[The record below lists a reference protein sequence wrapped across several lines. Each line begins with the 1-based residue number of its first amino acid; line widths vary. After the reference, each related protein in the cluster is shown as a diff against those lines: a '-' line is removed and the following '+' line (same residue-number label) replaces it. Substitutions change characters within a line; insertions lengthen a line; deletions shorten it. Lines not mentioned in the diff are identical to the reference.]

1 MSEDKKV
8 ASRAPHSKMNFA
20 LQYPENEGG
29 MNDRVRR
36 LHQQSIDTPTT
47 LTIERALIETAFY
60 KENYGKMPNCI
71 LRARNF
77 YELCK
82 KKTIYIGDD
91 ELIVGERGPAP
102 KAVPTFPELTC
113 HTIEDLHT
121 LNDREMQPYYISN
134 EDIDTYAREVIPYWQ
149 GRTQRERIFSHV
161 SKEWEEAYHAGVF
174 TEFMEQRAGG
184 HTSMDGKM
192 YRRGLLD
199 VKKLIAESLDK
210 LDFINDPEAT
220 DKQQELQAMDISC
233 DAAILFAERH
243 AELADQ
249 MADNLEKGLN
259 PDGSPHRGGDGQSP
273 EWVCQRVLEL
283 RKIADTCRWVPAHAP
298 RDMQEA
304 IQTYWFTHL
313 GTVTELNGWDCMNP
327 GHIDQ
332 HLYPFY
338 KKGLEDGTMT
348 REKAK
353 ELISC
358 FWIKFNN
365 QPAPPKVGVTAL
377 ESGTYNDFT
386 NINIGGIDKYGND
399 AVNELSYI
407 ILEVQEELHELQ
419 PGLSIHVSKVT
430 PDDFVLAGA
439 RVIRQGHG
447 YPSCF
452 NPDTYTKELVRQGKS
467 QEDAN
472 EGGTSGCIEVGAF
485 GKEAYILTGYLNTP
499 KILEITLNNGLDPVS
514 GKKLGLETGDP
525 RTFTSYE
532 QLYDAYHK
540 QMVYFVNM
548 KLAVNNYIERMF
560 SLYAPATFLSLF
572 IDDCI
577 AKGKDYYSGGARY
590 NTTYI
595 QCTGLGTITD
605 CLSTL
610 KKHVFEDK
618 KFTMDEILKAVSE
631 NFEGNEKMRQFIM
644 NRTPFFGNDDEYADS
659 IAVKVYDDL
668 VDAIEG
674 HPNTRG
680 GTTQLNMLS
689 TTCHNYFGSVCG
701 ASCNGR
707 LAKFAISDG
716 TSPAHG
722 ADTNGPTS
730 VIKSLGKLDQTKSGG
745 TLLNVRFVPSLLKRE
760 EDLKK
765 LVSLIRTYFNMGGHH
780 IQFNIVDTQTLLD
793 AQQSPDDYKDLLV
806 RVAGYSDYFNDM
818 TTQLQNEIIARTENE
833 EF

>member
-1 MSEDKKV
+1 MTI
-8 ASRAPHSKMNFA
+8 AMRQPHSKMNYA
-20 LQYPENEGG
+20 LQHPENEGG
-29 MNDRVRR
+29 MNDRVKR

-71 LRARNF
+71 LRAKNF
-77 YELCK
+77 YEICK
-82 KKTIYIGDD
+82 KKTIYIGAD
-91 ELIVGERGPAP
+91 ELIVGERGPVP

-113 HTIEDLHT
+113 HSVEDLHT
-121 LNDREMQPYYISN
+121 LDTRELQPYHISQ
-134 EDIDTYAREVIPYWQ
+134 EDIDTYAREVIPYWE

-184 HTSMDGKM
+184 HTAMDGKM

-199 VKKLIAESLDK
+199 VKALIAKTLAE

-243 AELADQ
+243 AELAEK
-249 MADNLEKGLN
+249 MADAESN
-259 PDGSPHRGGDGQSP
+259 P
-273 EWVCQRVLEL
+273 QRRAEL
-283 RKIADTCRWVPAHAP
+283 LKIADVCRWVPAHAP

-304 IQTYWFTHL
+304 IQMYWFVHL

-338 KKGLEDGTMT
+338 KKGLADGTMT

-365 QPAPPKVGVTAL
+365 QPAPPKVGITAL

-386 NINIGGIDKYGND
+386 NINIGGIDREGKN

-407 ILEVQEELHELQ
+407 ILEIQEELHELQ

-430 PDDFVLAGA
+430 PDEFVMAGA
-439 RVIRQGHG
+439 KVIRQGHG
-447 YPSCF
+447 YPSVF
-452 NPDTYTKELVRQGKS
+452 NPDTYTKELVRQGKT

-472 EGGTSGCIEVGAF
+472 EGGCSGCIEVGAF

-499 KILEITLNNGLDPVS
+499 KILEITLNNGIDPMT
-514 GKKLGLETGDP
+514 GKRLGLETGDP

-532 QLYDAYHK
+532 QLYEAYHK
-540 QMVYFVNM
+540 KMLYFVNM

-577 AKGKDYYSGGARY
+577 TRGRDYYSGGARY

-605 CLSTL
+605 CLATL

-618 KFTMDEILKAVSE
+618 KFTMDELLKAVASNWGRDE
-631 NFEGNEKMRQFIM
+631 NCQLSTVNSQLEKMRQFIM
-644 NRTPFFGNDDEYADS
+644 NRTPFFGNDDDYADS

-668 VDAIEG
+668 VKAIEG

-680 GTTQLNMLS
+680 GKTQLNMLS

-701 ASCNGR
+701 ASVNGR
-707 LAKFAISDG
+707 LAHFAISDG

-722 ADTNGPTS
+722 ADTNGPTA

-745 TLLNVRFVPSLLKRE
+745 TLLNVRFVPSLLKRD

-765 LVSLIRTYFNMGGHH
+765 LVSLIRAYFSMGGHH

-793 AQQSPDDYKDLLV
+793 AQQQPDDYKDLLV

-818 TTQLQNEIIARTENE
+818 TEQLQNEIIARTEND

>member
-1 MSEDKKV
+1 
-8 ASRAPHSKMNFA
+8 MN
-20 LQYPENEGG
+20 PKNEGG
-29 MNDRVRR
+29 MNDRVKR
-36 LHQQSIDTPTT
+36 LHRQSIDTPTT

-71 LRARNF
+71 LRAKNF
-77 YELCK
+77 YEICK
-82 KKTIYIGDD
+82 KKTIYIGKD
-91 ELIVGERGPAP
+91 ELIVGERGPVP

-113 HTIEDLHT
+113 HSVEDLHT
-121 LNDREMQPYYISN
+121 LNTRELQPYHISQ
-134 EDIDTYAREVIPYWQ
+134 EDIDTYAREVIPYWE

-184 HTSMDGKM
+184 HTAMDGKM
-192 YRRGLLD
+192 YQRGLLD
-199 VKKLIAESLDK
+199 CKALIAQTLNE

-243 AELADQ
+243 ADLAEKMAAEESNPQRKAEL
-249 MADNLEKGLN
+249 
-259 PDGSPHRGGDGQSP
+259 
-273 EWVCQRVLEL
+273 V
-283 RKIADTCRWVPAHAP
+283 KIANVCRWVPAHAP

-304 IQTYWFTHL
+304 IQMYWFVHL

-332 HLYPFY
+332 HLFPFY
-338 KKGLEDGTMT
+338 QKGIADGTMT

-365 QPAPPKVGVTAL
+365 QPAPPKVGITAL

-386 NINIGGIDKYGND
+386 NINIGGIDKNGNN

-419 PGLSIHVSKVT
+419 PGLSIHVSRVT
-430 PDDFVLAGA
+430 PDEFVMAGA
-439 RVIRQGHG
+439 KVIRQGHG
-447 YPSCF
+447 YPSVF
-452 NPDTYTKELVRQGKS
+452 NPDVYTKELVRQGKT

-472 EGGTSGCIEVGAF
+472 EGGCSGCIEVGAF

-499 KILEITLNNGLDPVS
+499 KILEITLNNGIDPMT

-525 RTFTSYE
+525 RTFTTYE
-532 QLYDAYHK
+532 QLYDAYHQ

-577 AKGKDYYSGGARY
+577 TRGRDYYSGGARY

-605 CLSTL
+605 SLSTL

-618 KFTMDEILKAVSE
+618 KFTMDELLKAVGCNWGREDNCQLSTV
-631 NFEGNEKMRQFIM
+631 NCQLEKMRQFIL

-668 VDAIEG
+668 VEAIEG

-680 GTTQLNMLS
+680 GKTQLNMLS

-701 ASCNGR
+701 ASVNGR
-707 LAKFAISDG
+707 LAHFAISDG

-722 ADTNGPTS
+722 ADTHGPTA

-745 TLLNVRFVPSLLKRE
+745 TLLNVRFVPALLKRD
-760 EDLKK
+760 EDLRK

-793 AQQSPDDYKDLLV
+793 AQKQPEEYKDLLV

-818 TTQLQNEIIARTENE
+818 TEQLQNEIIARTENA

>member
-1 MSEDKKV
+1 
-8 ASRAPHSKMNFA
+8 MN
-20 LQYPENEGG
+20 PKNEGG
-29 MNDRVRR
+29 MNDRVKR
-36 LHQQSIDTPTT
+36 LHRQSIDTPTT

-71 LRARNF
+71 LRAKNF
-77 YELCK
+77 YEICK
-82 KKTIYIGDD
+82 KKTIYIGKD
-91 ELIVGERGPAP
+91 ELIVGERGPVP

-113 HTIEDLHT
+113 HSVEDLHT
-121 LNDREMQPYYISN
+121 LNTRELQPYHISQ
-134 EDIDTYAREVIPYWQ
+134 EDIDTYAREVIPYWE

-184 HTSMDGKM
+184 HTAMDGKM
-192 YRRGLLD
+192 YQRGLLD
-199 VKKLIAESLDK
+199 CKALIAQTLNE

-243 AELADQ
+243 ADLAEKMAAEESNPQRKAEL
-249 MADNLEKGLN
+249 
-259 PDGSPHRGGDGQSP
+259 
-273 EWVCQRVLEL
+273 V
-283 RKIADTCRWVPAHAP
+283 KIANVCRWVPAHAP

-304 IQTYWFTHL
+304 IQMYWFVHL

-332 HLYPFY
+332 HLFPFY
-338 KKGLEDGTMT
+338 QKGIADGTMT

-365 QPAPPKVGVTAL
+365 QPAPPKVGITAL

-386 NINIGGIDKYGND
+386 NINIGGIDKNGNN

-419 PGLSIHVSKVT
+419 PGLSIHVSRVT
-430 PDDFVLAGA
+430 PDEFVMAGA
-439 RVIRQGHG
+439 KVIRQGHG
-447 YPSCF
+447 YPSVF
-452 NPDTYTKELVRQGKS
+452 NPDVYTKELVRQGKT

-472 EGGTSGCIEVGAF
+472 EGGCSGCIEVGAF

-499 KILEITLNNGLDPVS
+499 KILEITLNNGIDPMT
-514 GKKLGLETGDP
+514 GKKLGLKTGDP
-525 RTFTSYE
+525 RTFTTYE
-532 QLYDAYHK
+532 QLYDAYHQ

-577 AKGKDYYSGGARY
+577 TRGRDYYSGGARY

-605 CLSTL
+605 SLSTL

-618 KFTMDEILKAVSE
+618 KFTMEELLKAVSCNWGRE
-631 NFEGNEKMRQFIM
+631 DNCQLSTVNCQLEKMRQFIL

-668 VDAIEG
+668 VEAIEG

-680 GTTQLNMLS
+680 GKTQLNMLS

-701 ASCNGR
+701 ASVNGR
-707 LAKFAISDG
+707 LAHFAISDG

-722 ADTNGPTS
+722 ADTHGPTA

-745 TLLNVRFVPSLLKRE
+745 TLLNVRFVPALLKRD
-760 EDLKK
+760 EDLRK

-793 AQQSPDDYKDLLV
+793 AQKQPEEYKDLLV

-818 TTQLQNEIIARTENE
+818 TEQLQNEIIARTENA

>member
-1 MSEDKKV
+1 MFEVKKV

-20 LQYPENEGG
+20 LKYPENEGG
-29 MNDRVRR
+29 MNERVKR

-47 LTIERALIETAFY
+47 LTIERALIETEFY

-77 YELCK
+77 YEICK
-82 KKTIYIGDD
+82 KKTIYIGED
-91 ELIVGERGPAP
+91 ELIVGERGPKP

-113 HTIEDLHT
+113 HSVEDLHT

-134 EDIDTYAREVIPYWQ
+134 ENIETYQREVIPYWE

-161 SKEWEEAYHAGVF
+161 DKAWEEAYHAGVF

-184 HTSMDGKM
+184 HTTMDGKM

-199 VKKLIAESLDK
+199 VKKLIAETLDK

-220 DKQQELQAMDISC
+220 DKQQELMAMDISC

-243 AELADQ
+243 AELAEQ
-249 MADNLEKGLN
+249 MAKELGMRNEELEIDSKERKANEQRIAELEK
-259 PDGSPHRGGDGQSP
+259 
-273 EWVCQRVLEL
+273 
-283 RKIADTCRWVPAHAP
+283 IAETCHWVPAHAP

-399 AVNELSYI
+399 AVNEISYI

-430 PDDFVLAGA
+430 PDDFVMAGA

-472 EGGTSGCIEVGAF
+472 EGGCSGCIEVGAF

-499 KILEITLNNGLDPVS
+499 KILEITLNNGIDPVS

-525 RTFTSYE
+525 RTFMSYE
-532 QLYDAYHK
+532 QLYEAYHK
-540 QMVYFVNM
+540 QMVYFVNL

-577 AKGKDYYSGGARY
+577 TKGKDYYSGGARY

-605 CLSTL
+605 CISTL

-631 NFEGNEKMRQFIM
+631 NFEGNEKMRQFII
-644 NRTPFFGNDDEYADS
+644 NRTPFFGNDDDYADS

-668 VDAIEG
+668 VEAIEG

-680 GTTQLNMLS
+680 GKTQLNMLS

-730 VIKSLGKLDQTKSGG
+730 VIKSLSKLDQTKSGG

-765 LVSLIRTYFNMGGHH
+765 LVSLIRAYFSMGGHH
-780 IQFNIVDTQTLLD
+780 IQFNIVDTQTLID
-793 AQQSPDDYKDLLV
+793 AQQVPEDYKDLLV

-818 TTQLQNEIIARTENE
+818 TEQLQNEIIARTENE

>member
-1 MSEDKKV
+1 MTTTTAMRK
-8 ASRAPHSKMNFA
+8 PHSKMNYA
-20 LQYPENEGG
+20 LQHPENEGG
-29 MNDRVRR
+29 MNDRVKR

-71 LRARNF
+71 LRAKNF
-77 YELCK
+77 YEICK
-82 KKTIYIGDD
+82 KKTIYIGKD
-91 ELIVGERGPAP
+91 ELIVGERGPMP

-113 HTIEDLHT
+113 HTVEDLHT
-121 LNDREMQPYYISN
+121 LNDRELQPYYISQQ
-134 EDIDTYAREVIPYWQ
+134 DIDTYEREVIPYWQ

-184 HTSMDGKM
+184 HTAMDGKM

-199 VKKLIAESLDK
+199 VKALIAKTLAE

-243 AELADQ
+243 AELAEK
-249 MADNLEKGLN
+249 MAAEESD
-259 PDGSPHRGGDGQSP
+259 P
-273 EWVCQRVLEL
+273 QRKEEL
-283 RKIADTCRWVPAHAP
+283 LKIADVCRWVPAHAP

-304 IQTYWFTHL
+304 IQMYWFVHL

-338 KKGLEDGTMT
+338 KKGVEEGTMT

-386 NINIGGIDKYGND
+386 NINIGGIDREGKN

-430 PDDFVLAGA
+430 PDEFVMAGA
-439 RVIRQGHG
+439 KVIRQGHG
-447 YPSCF
+447 YPSVF
-452 NPDTYTKELVRQGKS
+452 NPDTYTKELVRQGKT

-472 EGGTSGCIEVGAF
+472 EGGCSGCIEVGAF

-499 KILEITLNNGLDPVS
+499 KILEITLNNGIDPMT
-514 GKKLGLETGDP
+514 GKRLGLETGDP

-532 QLYDAYHK
+532 QLYEAYHQ
-540 QMVYFVNM
+540 QMLYFVNM

-577 AKGKDYYSGGARY
+577 TRGRDYYSGGARY

-618 KFTMDEILKAVSE
+618 MFTMDELLNAVAH
-631 NFEGNEKMRQFIM
+631 NFDGNEKMRQFIM
-644 NRTPFFGNDDEYADS
+644 NRTPFFGNDDDYADQ

-668 VDAIEG
+668 VEAIEG

-680 GTTQLNMLS
+680 GKTQLNMLS

-701 ASCNGR
+701 ASVNGR
-707 LAKFAISDG
+707 LAHFAISDG

-722 ADTNGPTS
+722 ADTNGPTA

-745 TLLNVRFVPSLLKRE
+745 TLLNVRFVPTLLKRD

-765 LVSLIRTYFNMGGHH
+765 LVSLIRAYFAMGGHH

-793 AQQSPDDYKDLLV
+793 AQQQPDDYKDLLV

-818 TTQLQNEIIARTENE
+818 TEQLQNEIIARTENE

>member
-1 MSEDKKV
+1 M
-8 ASRAPHSKMNFA
+8 RAPHSKMNYA

-29 MNDRVRR
+29 MNERIKR
-36 LHQQSIDTPTT
+36 LRQQSVETEPT

-71 LRARNF
+71 LRAKNF
-77 YELCK
+77 YEICK
-82 KKTIYIGDD
+82 KKTIYIGED
-91 ELIVGERGPAP
+91 ELIVGERGPKP

-113 HTIEDLHT
+113 HTVEDLHT
-121 LNDREMQPYYISN
+121 LNTRELQPYRISQ
-134 EDIDTYAREVIPYWQ
+134 EDIDTYEREVIPYWE

-161 SKEWEEAYHAGVF
+161 SKDWEEAYHAGVF

-192 YRRGLLD
+192 YQRGLLD
-199 VKKLIAESLDK
+199 CKALIAKTIAE

-233 DAAILFAERH
+233 DAAIIFAERH
-243 AELADQ
+243 ADLAEKMAAETTDPQRKAEL
-249 MADNLEKGLN
+249 L
-259 PDGSPHRGGDGQSP
+259 
-273 EWVCQRVLEL
+273 
-283 RKIADTCRWVPAHAP
+283 KIADVCRWVPAHAP

-304 IQTYWFTHL
+304 IQMYWFVHL

-338 KKGLEDGTMT
+338 KKGLEDETMT

-365 QPAPPKVGVTAL
+365 QPAPPKVGITAL

-399 AVNELSYI
+399 AVNELSYV

-430 PDDFVLAGA
+430 PDDFVMAGA

-452 NPDTYTKELVRQGKS
+452 NPDTYTKELVRQGKT

-472 EGGTSGCIEVGAF
+472 EGGCSGCIEVGAF

-499 KILEITLNNGLDPVS
+499 KIFEITLNNGIDPVT

-525 RTFTSYE
+525 RTFKTYE
-532 QLYDAYHK
+532 ELYEAYHK
-540 QMVYFVNM
+540 QMVHFVNM

-577 AKGKDYYSGGARY
+577 TRGQDYYSGGARY

-618 KFTMDEILKAVSE
+618 KFTMDEILDAVSQ
-631 NFEGNEKMRQFIM
+631 NFEGNEKMRQFII
-644 NRTPFFGNDDEYADS
+644 NRTPFFGNDDDYADS

-668 VDAIEG
+668 VNAIEG

-680 GTTQLNMLS
+680 GKTQLNMLS

-701 ASCNGR
+701 ASVNGR

-745 TLLNVRFVPSLLKRE
+745 TLLNVRFVPSLLKRD

-765 LVSLIRTYFNMGGHH
+765 LVSLIRAYFNMGGHH

-793 AQQSPDDYKDLLV
+793 AQKQPENYKDLLV

-818 TTQLQNEIIARTENE
+818 TEQLQNEIIARTENE

>member
-1 MSEDKKV
+1 
-8 ASRAPHSKMNFA
+8 MN
-20 LQYPENEGG
+20 E
-29 MNDRVRR
+29 RVKR
-36 LHQQSIDTPTT
+36 LHQQSIDTPAT

-60 KENYGKMPNCI
+60 KEFYGKMPNCI

-77 YELCK
+77 YEICK

-91 ELIVGERGPAP
+91 ELIVGERGPVP

-113 HTIEDLHT
+113 HTVEDLHT
-121 LNDREMQPYYISN
+121 LNDREMQPYLISD
-134 EDIDTYAREVIPYWQ
+134 EDIATYEREVIPYWE
-149 GRTQRERIFSHV
+149 GRTQRERIFNHV

-184 HTSMDGKM
+184 HTAMDGKM
-192 YRRGLLD
+192 YQRGLLD
-199 VKKLIAESLDK
+199 CKKMIEDNIAALDY
-210 LDFINDPEAT
+210 INDPEAT
-220 DKQQELQAMDISC
+220 DKQQELEAMAISC

-243 AELADQ
+243 AELA
-249 MADNLEKGLN
+249 EKKAEELGARNEELGIDSEERKAN
-259 PDGSPHRGGDGQSP
+259 
-273 EWVCQRVLEL
+273 EQRISEL
-283 RKIADTCRWVPAHAP
+283 RKIADVCRWVPAHAP

-304 IQTYWFTHL
+304 IQMYWFVHL

-338 KKGLEDGTMT
+338 KKGLEDGTLT
-348 REKAK
+348 RDKAK

-399 AVNELSYI
+399 ATNEISYI

-452 NPDTYTKELVRQGKS
+452 NPDTYTKELVRQGKT

-499 KILEITLNNGLDPVS
+499 KILEITLNNGIDPMS

-532 QLYDAYHK
+532 QLYDAWHK

-577 AKGKDYYSGGARY
+577 ARGRDYYSGGARY

-605 CLSTL
+605 CFSTM
-610 KKHVFEDK
+610 KKHVFSPLTPEGGMPSGPFAGCK
-618 KFTMDEILKAVSE
+618 TVGERMDLILEALKYNWGESAP
-631 NFEGNEKMRQFIM
+631 EGHPLQGMGGLKLRQFIM
-644 NRTPFFGNDDEYADS
+644 NRTPFFGNDDDYADA

-668 VDAIEG
+668 VEAIEG

-707 LAKFAISDG
+707 LAHFAISDG

-722 ADTNGPTS
+722 ADTQGPTS

-765 LVSLIRTYFNMGGHH
+765 LVALIRAYFNMGGHH

-793 AQQSPDDYKDLLV
+793 AQQSPDEYKDLLV

-818 TTQLQNEIIARTENE
+818 TEQLQNEIIARTENE
-833 EF
+833 DF